1 MNLPATD
8 ISLTRGHDTV
18 PDEVR
23 HVVSALEI
31 EIVLGQLLPRERL
44 VEEELAAR
52 FDAKRHVI
60 RQALIELERIGM
72 IDRKR
77 NRGAAVRD
85 FRPDDVNDL
94 YSVREVLETSAVA
107 RIPMPLDQ
115 QRLDELIDLQRQ
127 HDAAISQ
134 GDPIGIFHANNAFH
148 RRLFALCDNEYLA
161 AVIEDFAQKAH
172 VIRSYSVLKPEY
184 ALKAREE
191 HWSMIDALKSGDR
204 KRLAA
209 LCGQHLNISRAPY
222 IDAWRARFPKDAS
235 QKRAVPAPRAHRGA
249 Q

>member
-8 ISLTRGHDTV
+8 FSPAREHGTV

-31 EIVLGQLLPRERL
+31 EVVLGQLLPRERL

-85 FRPDDVNDL
+85 FRPAEVNDL
-94 YSVREVLETSAVA
+94 YSVREVLETTAVA
-107 RIPMPLDQ
+107 RIPMPLDP
-115 QRLDELIDLQRQ
+115 QRLGELVALQRA
-127 HDAAISQ
+127 HDAAIEQ
-134 GDPIGIFHANNAFH
+134 GNPIGVFHANNAFH

-161 AVIEDFAQKAH
+161 AAIEDFAQKAH

-184 ALKAREE
+184 AMKARQE
-191 HWSMIDALKSGDR
+191 HWSMIDALKAGEQE
-204 KRLAA
+204 RLAV
-209 LCGQHLNISRAPY
+209 LCGQHLNISKAPY
-222 IDAWRARFPKDAS
+222 IDAWRGRLPRDEDEKNNARH
-235 QKRAVPAPRAHRGA
+235 PARS
-249 Q
+249 